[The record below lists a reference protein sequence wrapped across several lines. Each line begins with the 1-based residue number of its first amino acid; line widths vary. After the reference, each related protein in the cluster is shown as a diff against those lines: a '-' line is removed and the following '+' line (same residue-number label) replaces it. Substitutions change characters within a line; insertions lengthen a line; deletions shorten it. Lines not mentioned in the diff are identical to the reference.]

1 MKYGLIGW
9 LLALLVAPAAAQPA
23 LDCAAR
29 VRLLVETARLAC
41 AETGL
46 NEACYGGGLASLDGR
61 EGADEARFAAPG
73 DKVPLGAV
81 KTLRVGAGDEV
92 EGWGV
97 ALLRLRAN
105 LPDGAVT
112 LLAVG
117 AVTVDNLSD
126 KGTAYVG
133 LPVTVRE
140 RTGANVRLRP
150 SPNAEIIAQ
159 LPTGQTLLAD
169 GRLAD
174 GSWVRLLSGGWVAA
188 ALLRPDDRLADLEV
202 TAAADYP
209 PADRSA
215 YAPMQRLR
223 FRSQPAADCPDEPG
237 GLIAQTPDAA
247 SPVTLSVNGLE
258 TSFAGT
264 LWFRTGDGDS
274 TMVAVLEGGAV
285 HQGAPLSAGQQV
297 EYAYNGRDI
306 QQLAPP
312 ADYAY
317 VQARRLP
324 LTLLPRPVELP
335 FSLGGVVFP
344 YAAGS
349 GFLNNIPAEAACTA
363 VWAVDVNLRA
373 GPGREYPIRRGVPGG
388 YYGRPE
394 ARAQGTDGQLW
405 WRLAEGIWVQAAN
418 TAAAGACGSLPLVEP
433 PPIPAR

>member
-41 AETGL
+41 AETEL

-73 DKVPLGAV
+73 DKVPLGVV
-81 KTLRVGAGDEV
+81 KTLRVGVGDEV

-223 FRSQPAADCPDEPG
+223 FRSQPAEDCPDEPG

-264 LWFRTGDGDS
+264 LWFRTGDRDS
-274 TMVAVLEGGAV
+274 TMVAVLEGGATY
-285 HQGAPLSAGQQV
+285 QSARLPVGQQV
-297 EYAYNGRDI
+297 EYACDGRDI

-335 FSLGGVVFP
+335 FSLGAWCSRMP
-344 YAAGS
+344 
-349 GFLNNIPAEAACTA
+349 L
-363 VWAVDVNLRA
+363 DRA
-373 GPGREYPIRRGVPGG
+373 F
-388 YYGRPE
+388 
-394 ARAQGTDGQLW
+394 
-405 WRLAEGIWVQAAN
+405 
-418 TAAAGACGSLPLVEP
+418 
-433 PPIPAR
+433 

>member
-1 MKYGLIGW
+1 MKYGLIVW
-9 LLALLVAPAAAQPA
+9 LLALLVAPAAAQET

-41 AETGL
+41 AATGL
-46 NEACYGGGLASLDGR
+46 NEACYGGGPAGLSWR
-61 EGADEARFAAPG
+61 EGAEEMRFIAPG

-81 KTLRVGAGDEV
+81 ETLRVGADE
-92 EGWGV
+92 ETDGWGV

-112 LLAVG
+112 LLAVSD
-117 AVTVDNLSD
+117 VELTNLSD
-126 KGTAYVG
+126 KGTDYVG

-150 SPNAEIIAQ
+150 APDAAIIAQ

-174 GSWVRLLSGGWVAA
+174 GTWVRLLSGGWVAA
-188 ALLRPDDRLADLEV
+188 ALLRPDDRLAALEV

-209 PADRSA
+209 LADRPA

-223 FRSQPAADCPDEPG
+223 FRSAPAADCPDEAS
-237 GLIAQTPDAA
+237 GLIFQTPDG
-247 SPVTLSVNGLE
+247 SSSVTISVNGVE
-258 TSFAGT
+258 MPITGT
-264 LWFRTGDGDS
+264 VWFRSGDGDS
-274 TMVAVLEGGAV
+274 TVAAVLEGAATY
-285 HQGAPLSAGQQV
+285 QGAPLPVGQQV
-297 EYAYNGRDI
+297 EYAYNGREI

-317 VQARRLP
+317 FQARRLP

-344 YAAGS
+344 YAAGT
-349 GFLNNIPAEAACTA
+349 GFLNSIPAEAACTA
-363 VWAVDVNLRA
+363 AWAVDVNLRA